1 LKEGDEMNLETL
13 EEGINYCIEEAA
25 EYRYQASL
33 YDKDDEYGFPN
44 ALICEGRAED
54 YAQLAAWL
62 TEFKKYKEKEM
73 I

>member
-1 LKEGDEMNLETL
+1 MNLETL